1 MSINFLEWE
10 KPNFNIFQVLQQF
23 LHYLDVKSQD
33 ENTESVILHVVVKNV
48 LQASTETNIDI
59 FSIMSKK

>member
-10 KPNFNIFQVLQQF
+10 KLNFNIFQVLQQF

-33 ENTESVILHVVVKNV
+33 ENSESVILHVVVKNV

>member
-1 MSINFLEWE
+1 MPINFLEWE
-10 KPNFNIFQVLQQF
+10 KPNFNVFQVLQQF

>member
-10 KPNFNIFQVLQQF
+10 KLNFNIFQVLQQF

>member
-10 KPNFNIFQVLQQF
+10 KPNFNVSQVLQQF
-23 LHYLDVKSQD
+23 LHCLDVKSQD
-33 ENTESVILHVVVKNV
+33 ENTESVILHVVVKTV